1 MKKILLALV
10 LSLGY
15 ITYGFS
21 QTSDLIILRAVIID
35 GDTLPCVDLQEIHII
50 STFSLL
56 SDEEIRKNK
65 KLIRNVKRTLPYAKL
80 AREKLLEINNELES
94 VSEKKRSEIMKQREK
109 EIEKEFSAELKKLS
123 FSQGL
128 VLIKLIDRETGS
140 SSFDLVK
147 DLRGSF
153 RAFFYQTFA
162 KVFGY
167 NLKTKFD
174 PAKSKDDELIER
186 ICRSIELDRI

>member
-1 MKKILLALV
+1 MKQTLTILVFL
-10 LSLGY
+10 
-15 ITYGFS
+15 TGFS
-21 QTSDLIILRAVIID
+21 AGIFAQSASPIIARAVIID
-35 GDTLPCVDLQEIHII
+35 GDTIPYFNLSEIQVV
-50 STFSLL
+50 SSYSLL
-56 SDEEIRKNK
+56 TNDEIRKNA
-65 KLIRNVKRTLPYAKL
+65 KLIRNVKKTLPYAKQ
-80 AREKLLEINNELES
+80 AREKLYEINQELAKMPEA
-94 VSEKKRSEIMKQREK
+94 KRSSLIKQKEK
-109 EIEKEFSAELKKLS
+109 EIEKEFSAELKKLT

-162 KVFGY
+162 KIFGY

-174 PAKSKDDELIER
+174 PAKNKDDELIER
-186 ICRSIELDRI
+186 ICRSIELNRI

>member
-1 MKKILLALV
+1 MKRVFFIFAFFV
-10 LSLGY
+10 
-15 ITYGFS
+15 GFS
-21 QTSDLIILRAVIID
+21 MKVFAQSNSPIIARAVIID
-35 GDTLPCVDLQEIHII
+35 GDTIPYFNLSEIQVV
-50 STFSLL
+50 SSYSLL
-56 SDEEIRKNK
+56 TNDEIRKNA
-65 KLIRNVKRTLPYAKL
+65 KLIRNVKKTLPYAKQ
-80 AREKLLEINNELES
+80 AREKLYEINQELAKMPES
-94 VSEKKRSEIMKQREK
+94 KRSSLIKQKEK
-109 EIEKEFSAELKKLS
+109 EIEKEFSAELKKLT

-162 KVFGY
+162 KIFGY

-174 PAKSKDDELIER
+174 PAKNKDDELIER
-186 ICRSIELDRI
+186 ICRSIELNRI